1 MPERTKLPRWLEL
14 ANPLIVALQR
24 RGVVIGTMR
33 LLSVSGRK
41 SGKLRTTPVSPLMV
55 EGERFRSAGV
65 PMSGVPGGGGWTV
78 I

>member
-1 MPERTKLPRWLEL
+1 MSERASLPGWLKL
-14 ANPLIVALQR
+14 ANPVIVALQR

-33 LLSVSGRK
+33 LLAVPGRTSGQ
-41 SGKLRTTPVSPLMV
+41 LRTTPVSPLMV